1 LTQNTPPTKVSVRI
15 IAALAFVAVAAYLL
29 DQVTKHLVTTRLV
42 EGESVDVVGEFFQL
56 HFVRNPGAA
65 FSLAS
70 GTTWVFSIAASAVVV
85 AIIVFARRIRSRA
98 WAVML
103 GMLLGGTLGNLTDR
117 LTREP
122 SFGQGHVIDFLYFPS
137 LLPAIFNLADIFIVS
152 SMGLLLL
159 LTLLGVNLDGTRTT
173 KADAQHGSTPDGDVG
188 PAAADQ
194 PASTTDDVVD
204 VTGPAADGAPPASR
218 PTERP

>member
-1 LTQNTPPTKVSVRI
+1 M
-15 IAALAFVAVAAYLL
+15 AALAFVAVTAYVL
-29 DQVTKHLVTTRLV
+29 DQVSKHLVVTRLV

-70 GTTWVFSIAASAVVV
+70 GTTWIFSIAASAVVV
-85 AIIVFARRIRSRA
+85 AIVVFARRIRSRS

-137 LLPAIFNLADIFIVS
+137 LLPAIFNVADIFIVS

-173 KADAQHGSTPDGDVG
+173 KAGAVRDASDQATVDGTASPRSG
-188 PAAADQ
+188 TGAD
-194 PASTTDDVVD
+194 
-204 VTGPAADGAPPASR
+204 ADAAPPVPR

>member
-1 LTQNTPPTKVSVRI
+1 LTQSTPPTKVSVRI
-15 IAALAFVAVAAYLL
+15 IAALAFVAVTAYVL

-70 GTTWVFSIAASAVVV
+70 GTTWIFSIAASAVVV
-85 AIIVFARRIRSRA
+85 AIVVFARRIRSRA

-122 SFGQGHVIDFLYFPS
+122 SFGQGHVVDFLYFPS
-137 LLPAIFNLADIFIVS
+137 LLPAIFNVADIFIVS

-159 LTLLGVNLDGTRTT
+159 LTLLGINLDGTRTT
-173 KADAQHGSTPDGDVG
+173 KASAARDAEGEPSVGETVGSGSATEPG
-188 PAAADQ
+188 AE
-194 PASTTDDVVD
+194 S
-204 VTGPAADGAPPASR
+204 APPAPR

>member
-1 LTQNTPPTKVSVRI
+1 MTQSTPPTKVSVRI
-15 IAALAFVAVAAYLL
+15 IAALAFVAVTAYVL

-70 GTTWVFSIAASAVVV
+70 GTTWIFSIAASAVVV
-85 AIIVFARRIRSRA
+85 AIVVFARRIRSRA

-122 SFGQGHVIDFLYFPS
+122 AFGQGHVVDFLYFPS
-137 LLPAIFNLADIFIVS
+137 LLPAIFNVADIFIVS

-173 KADAQHGSTPDGDVG
+173 KASAARDAVSG
-188 PAAADQ
+188 PAAGETAGSG
-194 PASTTDDVVD
+194 AA
-204 VTGPAADGAPPASR
+204 TGPGAETAPPAPR
-218 PTERP
+218 PTERS

>member
-1 LTQNTPPTKVSVRI
+1 MTQSTPPTKVSVRI
-15 IAALAFVAVAAYLL
+15 IAALAFVAVTAYVL
-29 DQVTKHLVTTRLV
+29 DQVSKHLVTTRLV
-42 EGESVDVVGEFFQL
+42 EGESVDVIGEFFQL

-70 GTTWVFSIAASAVVV
+70 GTTWIFSIAASAVVV
-85 AIIVFARRIRSRA
+85 AIVVFARRIRSRA

-122 SFGQGHVIDFLYFPS
+122 SFGQGHVVDFLYFPS
-137 LLPAIFNLADIFIVS
+137 LLPAIFNVADIFIVS

-173 KADAQHGSTPDGDVG
+173 KAGAARDAAGEPQVDETTASGSPTDAG
-188 PAAADQ
+188 AD
-194 PASTTDDVVD
+194 T
-204 VTGPAADGAPPASR
+204 APPAGR

>member
-1 LTQNTPPTKVSVRI
+1 LAQSTPPTKVSVRI

-29 DQVTKHLVTTRLV
+29 DQVTKHLVTSRLV
-42 EGESVDVVGEFFQL
+42 EGDSVDVLGEFFQL

-70 GTTWVFSIAASAVVV
+70 GTTWIFSIAASAVVV

-117 LTREP
+117 LVREP
-122 SFGQGHVIDFLYFPS
+122 SFGQGHVVDFLYFPS
-137 LLPAIFNLADIFIVS
+137 LLPAIFNVADIFIVS

-159 LTLLGVNLDGTRTT
+159 LTLLGVNLDGTRGAKAEPERGEVPAHEAEGTDATAPATGTT
-173 KADAQHGSTPDGDVG
+173 P
-188 PAAADQ
+188 PAA
-194 PASTTDDVVD
+194 PTV
-204 VTGPAADGAPPASR
+204 PPATR
-218 PTERP
+218 QERP

>member
-1 LTQNTPPTKVSVRI
+1 MTQSTPPTKVSVRI
-15 IAALAFVAVAAYLL
+15 IAALAFVAVTAYVL

-70 GTTWVFSIAASAVVV
+70 GTTWIFSIAASAVVV
-85 AIIVFARRIRSRA
+85 AIVVFARRIRSRA

-122 SFGQGHVIDFLYFPS
+122 SFGQGHVVDFLYFPS
-137 LLPAIFNLADIFIVS
+137 LLPAIFNVADIFIVS

-173 KADAQHGSTPDGDVG
+173 KASAARDAVSG
-188 PAAADQ
+188 PAAGETAESGS
-194 PASTTDDVVD
+194 A
-204 VTGPAADGAPPASR
+204 TGPGAETAPPAPR
-218 PTERP
+218 PTERS